1 MPDEQKTVEKP
12 VERQKGGEHEYSYIG
27 PWKMRIRLLR
37 HNQPLWLPKGS
48 VRAIITLSVILTA
61 MYCFVQGVA
70 LDETFKTLIA
80 TVIAFYFG
88 SRLNFSSPEKKP
100 DGQ

>member
-1 MPDEQKTVEKP
+1 MSEEPKTPEVQGQDKDMS
-12 VERQKGGEHEYSYIG
+12 QIG
-27 PWKMRIRLLR
+27 SWKFRIRLLR
-37 HNQPLWLPKGS
+37 PNQPLWLPKGS
-48 VRAIITLSVILTA
+48 VRAIITLTVIFA
-61 MYCFVQGVA
+61 AVHCFMTGIQI
-70 LDETFKTLIA
+70 DETFKTLIA